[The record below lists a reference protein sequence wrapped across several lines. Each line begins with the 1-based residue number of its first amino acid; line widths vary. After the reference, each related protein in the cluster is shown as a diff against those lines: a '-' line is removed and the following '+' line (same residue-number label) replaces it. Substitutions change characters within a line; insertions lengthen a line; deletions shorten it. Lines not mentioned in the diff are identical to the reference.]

1 MISSSN
7 CLAHNL
13 SCKYG
18 EYFSIFQLE
27 LKLSLLSASWFS
39 VNSSVTF
46 KWEPNRAA
54 PDFMVKL
61 PCQEVVNKWLYNI
74 FVVIAFLVCLI
85 DDILWKIKHKLS
97 WKIIFL
103 LAMRMDCILVPSNV
117 CNQDLVA
124 IVIWLNVLH
133 FLLPLYCFRY
143 VRTFNDI
150 ILLVEFLQRT
160 SLLPSWFHHQLHACC
175 KQKQ

>member
-27 LKLSLLSASWFS
+27 LKLSLLSASLFY

-61 PCQEVVNKWLYNI
+61 SSQEVISKWLYNI
-74 FVVIAFLVCLI
+74 FVVIAFLVCLV
-85 DDILWKIKHKLS
+85 DNILWKIKSKLS
-97 WKIIFL
+97 WKTIFL
-103 LAMRMDCILVPSNV
+103 LAVRMDCILVPSNV

-133 FLLPLYCFRY
+133 FFFAFVLFMIR
-143 VRTFNDI
+143 
-150 ILLVEFLQRT
+150 
-160 SLLPSWFHHQLHACC
+160 
-175 KQKQ
+175 